1 MRTSRCKPKVRL
13 ASSSIGVDRDAR
25 TAAGH
30 GSGRSRIWSGK
41 PWAPGLLAGETGAHW
56 VAREK
61 RGGPSLA
68 SWRLDEIE
76 KLSDRLGRQ
85 EDAPA
90 QSEQIRM
97 IHDFVATLRV
107 V

>member
-1 MRTSRCKPKVRL
+1 
-13 ASSSIGVDRDAR
+13 
-25 TAAGH
+25 
-30 GSGRSRIWSGK
+30 
-41 PWAPGLLAGETGAHW
+41 
-56 VAREK
+56 
-61 RGGPSLA
+61 LA